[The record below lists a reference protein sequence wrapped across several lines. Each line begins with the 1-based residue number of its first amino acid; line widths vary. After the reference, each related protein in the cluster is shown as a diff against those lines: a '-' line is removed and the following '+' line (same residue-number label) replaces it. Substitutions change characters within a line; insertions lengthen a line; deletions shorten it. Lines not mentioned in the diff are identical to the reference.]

1 MPRLSIEEVKH
12 IAKLSRL
19 RLSGEE
25 IGKYQGQLSSV
36 LSYVE
41 QLGEV
46 NTENVEPTAN
56 VTGLSNIDREDKV
69 EPSGITHADISKNAP
84 EFKDGFFVVPGVFD
98 AQ

>member
-1 MPRLSIEEVKH
+1 MAKLSTEEVKH

-19 RLSGEE
+19 QLGDEE
-25 IGKYQGQLSSV
+25 TAKYQEQLSSV

-46 NTENVEPTAN
+46 NTDNVEPTAN
-56 VTGLSNIDREDKV
+56 VTGLSNIERQDKV
-69 EPSGITHADISKNAP
+69 EPSGITHDDISKNAP

-98 AQ
+98 S